1 MVKKLLIKDWR
12 EINNERRADALATV
26 AGKTMPIS
34 ILSAILVG
42 AGLMTCDTSASVVSI
57 ESLQGDRK
65 EYIEH
70 FRIHGEHQP
79 DKARALE
86 NKAETVVERSEG
98 ELRARALFEL
108 ATIRRLTNRF
118 DEAIVTY
125 DQAARTAAEFGLD
138 DVAFDAWI
146 GVARAH
152 AYGTRNH
159 GAAAVAFQ
167 QASKI
172 AGTEPTRKQAYD
184 MADYASQLQ
193 SGRGEL
199 EAALLNAIRA
209 NRLAGDDAEHF
220 YAQLDAGD
228 VLQKF
233 AESCDYRKLID
244 AKSASDEEDSWGAC
258 RRAVAAA
265 NAYYEEARDTAKSLG
280 WDFLVN
286 ETEGFISRLG
296 TRLFLINQKASF
308 EELGVEQLFTAQD
321 ADDVLLNEE
330 FTAGASELSEFSAL
344 GEMISMVVPDALTDD
359 PRSLYLLGIRA
370 DLDGKSEDA
379 LEYFDRAV
387 TLLEQER
394 SSMFDLRRRG
404 TVVENRPE
412 LVRDLALRLLSL
424 GQYADAF
431 RAFESIRARGL
442 GELAAAYETQHFT
455 EAERHWLAELAQADS
470 QETSI
475 LADLVKTTI
484 AGVEHSRSVEI
495 LGHLDEIRVRR
506 HDLLRMNDFETTIK
520 KLTSATH
527 VPGTLSQL
535 QAAVRES
542 GIPVLLYWVTHTNV
556 VVWVISPQ
564 GMDIKTVFLPEVAV
578 INKVDRLVK
587 SIRTPNRSYDRTAA
601 RELYTYL
608 IQPFTGHLT
617 GEQILIVPQG
627 PLVTLPF
634 EALIQPQTDDF
645 LIERLAVSYAPSATF
660 AIRAL
665 KEKPPAVTKVTAIF
679 DEKIEKITGEISRIR
694 ANRLIKLTPKVSQS
708 LTVQTALKLLGEP
721 ENVHV
726 LLHGRFDQSDPLQ
739 SRINLNNPQLSREDN
754 EITAAELLA
763 VDWRDTRLAVFSAC
777 EGAMMNIRIS
787 NEVYGLSWAPLI
799 GGVDHV
805 LLSRWRVQSDSNAD
819 WMAIFYD
826 RLASSRVFPALAAA
840 AAMREMIASERSD
853 PFYWAGPQVFG
864 R

>member
-1 MVKKLLIKDWR
+1 M
-12 EINNERRADALATV
+12 NNGSCADALGTF
-26 AGKTMPIS
+26 AGKTTPIP
-34 ILSAILVG
+34 ILWSILVG
-42 AGLMTCDTSASVVSI
+42 AGLMTSGASAAVDSI
-57 ESLQGDRK
+57 EPLQADRK

-79 DKARALE
+79 DKASALE
-86 NKAETVVERSEG
+86 KKAETVVEGSEG

-125 DQAARTAAEFGLD
+125 QQAARIAAELGLD
-138 DVAFDAWI
+138 DVVFDAWI

-152 AYGTRNH
+152 AYGTRDH
-159 GAAAVAFQ
+159 GSAAEAFRH
-167 QASKI
+167 ASKI
-172 AGTEPTRKQAYD
+172 AGSEPSPKQAYD

-199 EAALLNAIRA
+199 EAALVNAIEA
-209 NRLAGDDAEHF
+209 NRLASKDAERF

-244 AKSASDEEDSWGAC
+244 SKSASDEGDSWGAC

-265 NAYYEEARDTAKSLG
+265 NAYYEEARDTAKRLG
-280 WDFLVN
+280 WNFLVQ

-296 TRLFLINQKASF
+296 TRLFLINQRASF
-308 EELGVEQLFTAQD
+308 EKLGVAQVFTAQD
-321 ADDVLLNEE
+321 VDDVLLNDD
-330 FTAGASELSEFSAL
+330 FSAGASELSEYSAL
-344 GEMISMVVPDALTDD
+344 GEMISLVVTDAQTDD

-379 LEYFDRAV
+379 LEYFKRAV

-424 GQYADAF
+424 GQYEDAF

-470 QETSI
+470 QETAI
-475 LADLVKTTI
+475 MTELVETTI

-495 LGHLDEIRVRR
+495 HAQLEQIRARR
-506 HDLLRMNDFETTIK
+506 RELLRMNNFETTIK
-520 KLTSATH
+520 KLTSATQS
-527 VPGTLSQL
+527 PARLSQL
-535 QAAVRES
+535 QALVRES
-542 GIPVLLYWVTHTNV
+542 GIPLLLYWVTHTNV

-564 GMDIKTVFLPEVAV
+564 GMDVKTVFLPEVAV
-578 INKVDRLVK
+578 IDKVDRLVK
-587 SIRTPNRSYDRTAA
+587 SIRTANQHYDRTAA
-601 RELYTYL
+601 RELHTYL
-608 IQPFTGHLT
+608 IQPFADHLK
-617 GEQILIVPQG
+617 GKQVLIVPQG

-634 EALIQPQTDDF
+634 EALIRPQTDDF
-645 LIERLAVSYAPSATF
+645 FIESMAVSYAPSATF
-660 AIRAL
+660 AARAL
-665 KEKPPAVTKVTAIF
+665 KGKPPAVTKVTAIF
-679 DEKIEKITGEISRIR
+679 DEELEKITGEISRLGE
-694 ANRLIKLTPKVSQS
+694 NRLVEVVAKTSQGLS
-708 LTVQTALKLLGEP
+708 PRAALQLLGRP

-739 SRINLNNPQLSREDN
+739 SRISLNNPQLSREDN

-763 VDWRDTRLAVFSAC
+763 VDWRDTRLAVFSSC
-777 EGAMMNIRIS
+777 EGAMMNRRIS
-787 NEVYGLSWAPLI
+787 NEVYGLSWAPLV
-799 GGVDHV
+799 GGADHV

-819 WMAIFYD
+819 WMGRFYD
-826 RLASSRVFPALAAA
+826 NLASRKVSPALAAA
-840 AAMREMIASERSD
+840 AAMRGMIAGETSD